1 MTTTAT
7 VLVVGEDARNQRNL
21 KSSLSAAGYACVV
34 ANSGAEALRLIATR
48 APDIAVLD
56 AGLPDMDGKELVRQ
70 VRGWSEVPI
79 IILSDGRRPAEEIAA
94 LDLGADD
101 YVGRPFNP
109 GGLLARIRKALRH
122 RARTEAEAAV
132 FSSSGLVVDT
142 LARTVTR
149 DGVLIR
155 LTAREFDVLVFLMR
169 HAGRVVTHRQM
180 LEAVWDSAHA
190 GHTQYLR
197 VFIGRLRQK
206 IEVTPNDPKL
216 LMTIQGVGYRLEALR

>member
-1 MTTTAT
+1 MTVTAT
-7 VLVVGEDARNQRNL
+7 VLVVGEDARNQRLL
-21 KSSLSAAGYACVV
+21 KSSLSASGYACLV

-56 AGLPDMDGKELVRQ
+56 AGLPDMDGKELVRR
-70 VRGWSEVPI
+70 VRRWSDVPI
-79 IILSDGRRPAEEIAA
+79 IVVSDRRRPAEEIAA

-101 YVGRPFNP
+101 YVGRPFSP

-122 RARTEAEAAV
+122 RARAAGEAAV

-149 DGVLIR
+149 DGVPVR
-155 LTAREFDVLVFLMR
+155 LTAREFDVLAFLMR
-169 HAGRVVTHRQM
+169 HVGRVVTHRQM

-206 IEVTPNDPKL
+206 IEVDHNDPKL
-216 LMTIQGVGYRLEALR
+216 LMTIQGVGYRLEAPR